1 MTSSKKHDV
10 SKERKVKLAGRLTI
24 IKSKCRL
31 VALVIIFVYLN
42 SFSTLK
48 SQDILTRGEVY
59 DFEIGDIFHF
69 RLEYSDGG
77 MGGETHILNFEITDK
92 YYSTTGDSLIYAR
105 DNQKKIITSEYPVW
119 VYYYY
124 SDTFIIDNLDGL
136 IHNGEINHVYSDPY
150 MYNGR
155 TINKYSWDNEWNHG
169 YDMYAEGCGSTAD
182 YLANNDGSGAYSQK
196 DLVYYKKGEEEWGA
210 PLIVSLNENEY
221 NDSKFSLYPNPVYKT
236 IHITPS
242 SDIEEVFIINNSGQI
257 LIRSTKSEIDVS
269 SLTGGIYI
277 VEIKVNSNFVK
288 KKLM

>member
-10 SKERKVKLAGRLTI
+10 SKERKVKLAGHLTI

-77 MGGETHILNFEITDK
+77 MGGETHVLNFEITDK
-92 YYSTTGDSLIYAR
+92 YYSTTGDSIIYAR

-124 SDTFIIDNLDGL
+124 SDIFIIDNLDGL

-150 MYNGR
+150 LYNGR
-155 TINKYSWDNEWNHG
+155 TINKYSWDNEWNYG
-169 YDMYAEGCGSTAD
+169 YVTYAEGCGSTAD
-182 YLANNDGSGAYSQK
+182 YLENNDWTGAYSMK
-196 DLVYYKKGEEEWGA
+196 NLVYYKKGDEEWGEQ
-210 PLIVSLNENEY
+210 LIVSINEKFTDDLEY
-221 NDSKFSLYPNPVYKT
+221 LIYPIPTHDYIN
-236 IHITPS
+236 
-242 SDIEEVFIINNSGQI
+242 INNPYRRI
-257 LIRSTKSEIDVS
+257 LSIELYD
-269 SLTGGIYI
+269 SLGRL
-277 VEIKVNSNFVK
+277 EK
-288 KKLM
+288 KNRFC